1 MPRANGEGTEELPL
15 EKPPRFQESSL
26 DDHWA
31 VKVLPT
37 ERAAGL
43 LAYAMST
50 LRGMANGQRPPA
62 EVPEDLETLAS
73 GYELAA
79 REALGRDDPTVPP
92 RKPGAGEDATARTRI
107 IEEGV
112 GRAFVL
118 HASIPLDEHDP
129 LAPLYH
135 TLLLAALGEVAGRQ
149 HEFRLWLSLHRDQL
163 FRADPSESLD
173 VRLLRNSV
181 ELWTEVLSGSGPS
194 GLDRAMELVATVREQ
209 LTMSGRDFIQSLAGE
224 ERVRMEFLLFAVSR
238 LTEGATEVLLQRL
251 HGEQPGSREAMF
263 LCLAVV
269 GPAAA
274 GNRVLWIALLWLQE
288 AAVRV
293 ITRRTPQLDLLPNEP
308 TAH

>member
-1 MPRANGEGTEELPL
+1 MSLSDGEVPRELP
-15 EKPPRFQESSL
+15 PDQQPSVRPSSL

-43 LAYAMST
+43 LAYAIST
-50 LRGMANGQRPPA
+50 LRGMSNGQRPPA

-79 REALGRDDPTVPP
+79 REALGRDDPTIPP
-92 RKPGAGEDATARTRI
+92 RRRASDDDAALRTRL

-112 GRAFVL
+112 SRAFVL
-118 HASIPLDEHDP
+118 HAAIPLATADE
-129 LAPLYH
+129 ASALYQ
-135 TLLLAALGEVAGRQ
+135 TLLVAALGEVAGRQ
-149 HEFRLWLSLHRDQL
+149 HEFRSWLGVYRDSLFATGDTER
-163 FRADPSESLD
+163 LD
-173 VRLLRNSV
+173 LRLLRRSV

-194 GLDRAMELVATVREQ
+194 GLERAMELVATIREE
-209 LTMSGRDFIQSLAGE
+209 LTMSARPFIESFEGD

-251 HGEQPGSREAMF
+251 HGEQSGSREAMF
-263 LCLAVV
+263 LSLAVV

-293 ITRRTPQLDLLPNEP
+293 IARRTPQLDLLPSEP
-308 TAH
+308 SAH

>member
-1 MPRANGEGTEELPL
+1 MSLSDGEVPRELP
-15 EKPPRFQESSL
+15 PDQQPSVRPSSL

-43 LAYAMST
+43 LAYAINT
-50 LRGMANGQRPPA
+50 LRGMSNGQRPPA

-79 REALGRDDPTVPP
+79 REALGRDDPTIPP
-92 RKPGAGEDATARTRI
+92 QRRASEDDAALRTRL

-112 GRAFVL
+112 SRAFVL
-118 HASIPLDEHDP
+118 HAAIPLADD
-129 LAPLYH
+129 AASALYQ
-135 TLLLAALGEVAGRQ
+135 TLLVAALGEVAGRQ
-149 HEFRLWLSLHRDQL
+149 HEFRSWLAINRDSLFTTGDT
-163 FRADPSESLD
+163 ESLD
-173 VRLLRNSV
+173 LRLLRRSV
-181 ELWTEVLSGSGPS
+181 ELWTEVLNGSGPS
-194 GLDRAMELVATVREQ
+194 GLERGMELVATIREE
-209 LTMSGRDFIQSLAGE
+209 LTMSARPFIDSFEGE

-251 HGEQPGSREAMF
+251 HGEQSGSREAMF
-263 LCLAVV
+263 LSLAVV

-293 ITRRTPQLDLLPNEP
+293 IARRTPQLDLLPSEP
-308 TAH
+308 SAH

>member
-1 MPRANGEGTEELPL
+1 MPLADGKGSEELSL
-15 EKPPRFQESSL
+15 ERGPVVRDSSL

-31 VKVLPT
+31 VKVLPA

-43 LAYAMST
+43 LAYAMSV
-50 LRGMANGQRPPA
+50 LRGMANGQRPSS

-92 RKPGAGEDATARTRI
+92 RRGYDGEDAGARNHL

-118 HASIPLDEHDP
+118 HASIPIEGHETT
-129 LAPLYH
+129 AALYQ
-135 TLLLAALGEVAGRQ
+135 TILLAALGEVAGRQ
-149 HEFRLWLSLHRDQL
+149 HEFRTWLGLHRHRL
-163 FRADPSESLD
+163 FTPGHDEGLD
-173 VRLLRNSV
+173 TRLLRLSV
-181 ELWTEVLSGSGPS
+181 ELWTEVLNGSGPS
-194 GLDRAMELVATVREQ
+194 GLDRAMELVATIREQ
-209 LTMSGRDFIQSLAGE
+209 VTMSARGFVESFSGD
-224 ERVRMEFLLFAVSR
+224 ERVRMEFLLFAVAR

-288 AAVRV
+288 AAMRV
-293 ITRRTPQLDLLPNEP
+293 ITRSTPQLDLLPNEP
-308 TAH
+308 GAH